1 MNRIITSI
9 ITLITA
15 ATSFAATSQDSP
27 LWIRKNC
34 ISPDGTKI
42 AFTYKGD
49 IYYVAAEG
57 GRAVQLTTNP
67 AYDSDPIWTPDGKNL
82 VFSSYREGSKDIY
95 IMDAQGG
102 AAKRITTWTGNET
115 PLAIYG
121 DEIWFSSEIQQDAD
135 YGDFPGK
142 PQVYAVK
149 TNGGRPR
156 QVTSLPAGSLSIN
169 SRGMVL
175 YEDIKG
181 YEDAFRKHHTSPVTR
196 DI

>member
-102 AAKRITTWTGNET
+102 TAKRITTWTGNET

-135 YGDFPGK
+135 YGDCPGK
-142 PQVYAVK
+142 PPVYAVE
-149 TNGGRPR
+149 TNG
-156 QVTSLPAGSLSIN
+156 
-169 SRGMVL
+169 
-175 YEDIKG
+175 
-181 YEDAFRKHHTSPVTR
+181 
-196 DI
+196 